1 MPFIYIN
8 FLLKIYGKNHLCPL
22 RFKLI
27 WKSNTTII
35 KLMYLPPFLKSLMLW
50 TTKFSYLLNSKHHG
64 DVHKKQEKMD
74 MCASVLDFTLNLTF
88 FFQYSTRIVSLS
100 SLWNHLKN
108 LKIAVIIQISRE
120 WRKVDYLIG
129 NEYP

>member
-1 MPFIYIN
+1 
-8 FLLKIYGKNHLCPL
+8 
-22 RFKLI
+22 
-27 WKSNTTII
+27 
-35 KLMYLPPFLKSLMLW
+35 
-50 TTKFSYLLNSKHHG
+50 
-64 DVHKKQEKMD
+64 
-74 MCASVLDFTLNLTF
+74 MCASVLDFTLNLIF